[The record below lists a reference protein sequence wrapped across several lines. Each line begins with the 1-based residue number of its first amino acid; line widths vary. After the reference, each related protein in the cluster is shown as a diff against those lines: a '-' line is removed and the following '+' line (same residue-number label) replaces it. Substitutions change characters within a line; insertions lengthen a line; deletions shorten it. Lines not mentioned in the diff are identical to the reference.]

1 MKLAN
6 CNKGW
11 SHYTK
16 KWDTL
21 YLDTMKLNKTTDWNR
36 INKSFKKF
44 LKEAEEEKPAAEKE
58 APAEEEGGNPFAAGG
73 EEGEEE
79 GGNPFAAGGGEG
91 EEEAPA
97 AEEEPAADK
106 KQTKPEEPAGIPL
119 KFNIS
124 KVKRYNTADFLSD
137 QGVVK
142 SIDKKGIIVTTKP
155 DDVDVLVNFSD
166 ISERVK
172 RFFKNK

>member
-1 MKLAN
+1 
-6 CNKGW
+6 
-11 SHYTK
+11 
-16 KWDTL
+16 
-21 YLDTMKLNKTTDWNR
+21 MKLNKNTDWNR

-44 LKEAEEEKPAAEKE
+44 LTEAKKEE
-58 APAEEEGGNPFAAGG
+58 APAEEEGGNPFAA
-73 EEGEEE
+73 
-79 GGNPFAAGGGEG
+79 AAEGEG

-97 AEEEPAADK
+97 EEEEPAADK

-119 KFNIS
+119 KFDIS
-124 KVKRYNTADFLSD
+124 KVKQYNTADFLSD

-172 RFFKNK
+172 KFFKNK

>member
-1 MKLAN
+1 
-6 CNKGW
+6 
-11 SHYTK
+11 
-16 KWDTL
+16 
-21 YLDTMKLNKTTDWNR
+21 MKLNKTTDWNR

-44 LKEAEEEKPAAEKE
+44 LKEAEEETPAAEKE
-58 APAEEEGGNPFAAGG
+58 APAEEEGGNPFAAA
-73 EEGEEE
+73 ED
-79 GGNPFAAGGGEG
+79 GGGEG

-97 AEEEPAADK
+97 EEEEPAADK

-142 SIDKKGIIVTTKP
+142 SIDKKGIIVTTQP
-155 DDVDVLVNFSD
+155 DGVDVLVNFSD

>member
-1 MKLAN
+1 
-6 CNKGW
+6 
-11 SHYTK
+11 
-16 KWDTL
+16 
-21 YLDTMKLNKTTDWNR
+21 MKLNKTTDWNH

-44 LKEAEEEKPAAEKE
+44 LKEAEKEEKPAAEEE
-58 APAEEEGGNPFAAGG
+58 APAEEEGNPFAAA
-73 EEGEEE
+73 ED
-79 GGNPFAAGGGEG
+79 GGGEG

-97 AEEEPAADK
+97 EEEEPAADK
-106 KQTKPEEPAGIPL
+106 KETKPEEPAGIPL

-124 KVKRYNTADFLSD
+124 KVKQYNTADFLSD

-155 DDVDVLVNFSD
+155 DGVDVLVNFSD

-172 RFFKNK
+172 KFFKNK

>member
-1 MKLAN
+1 
-6 CNKGW
+6 
-11 SHYTK
+11 
-16 KWDTL
+16 
-21 YLDTMKLNKTTDWNR
+21 MKLNKTTDWNR

-44 LKEAEEEKPAAEKE
+44 LKEAEKEEKPAA
-58 APAEEEGGNPFAAGG
+58 
-73 EEGEEE
+73 EEE

-97 AEEEPAADK
+97 AEEPAADK

>member
-1 MKLAN
+1 
-6 CNKGW
+6 
-11 SHYTK
+11 
-16 KWDTL
+16 
-21 YLDTMKLNKTTDWNR
+21 MKLNKTTDWNH

-44 LKEAEEEKPAAEKE
+44 LTEAEEKPA
-58 APAEEEGGNPFAAGG
+58 AEEEGGNPFAAAEDGG
-73 EEGEEE
+73 
-79 GGNPFAAGGGEG
+79 G

-106 KQTKPEEPAGIPL
+106 KETKPEEPAGIPL

-172 RFFKNK
+172 KFFKNK